1 MDDKMDKNK
10 TQNTCEFEVDGKMY
24 SIDIIDPNEELDIF
38 VKNDKDEKLENT
50 NELKIDDDLFKD
62 TLTNI
67 FGDENNE

>member
-1 MDDKMDKNK
+1 MEENK
-10 TQNTCEFEVDGKMY
+10 TQNTCEFEVDGKKY
-24 SIDIIDPNEELDIF
+24 CIDIIDPNEELDII